1 MKSSVLR
8 HFFSTR
14 KISYIIGFTFMFAA
28 SFIQTLFPKVLGS
41 AVDLMKDS
49 GFETRQVLRQ
59 VLWMLLI
66 AAGVFICTFVWRN
79 IIIVN
84 ARNLECFFREELVR
98 HLLKLSPSFY
108 NTRKTGDLIAYA
120 INDISAVRM
129 TFGPATAMSFNGVI
143 ICFSSI
149 YFMFATVDAR
159 LTFFTLAPLPFIIL
173 LMLFS
178 SRKVQTRFRTVQQHF
193 GAVSDR
199 VQENISGIRVIKAY
213 VQERAE
219 MERFS
224 VLSSRMK
231 QANLDLIRVSAALP
245 AMIEFGFA
253 LCFVINL
260 VYGSRM
266 VLRGNI
272 SVGDFV
278 AFNGYLSL
286 IVSPIV
292 SIGRIVT
299 IFQRGIAS
307 LSRLH
312 EILGVQPKIVDPPHA
327 VQARPDGAVELRNLT
342 FSYEGSDTPVLRDVT
357 LKLPKGH
364 TLGITG
370 RSGSGKSTL
379 SSLLFR
385 LYNVESGMIS
395 LDGRDIHEYS
405 LEALRGGLGY
415 VPQETFVFAAT
426 VKDNIAFFKEGYSD
440 DEVHQAAG
448 RSLIADSIE
457 GFPEGYDTILGERG
471 VNLSGGQKQRMAIAR
486 ALIRNPS
493 VLILDDALSAVDAVT
508 EGQILANLRQTRKG
522 KTNILISHRVSAI
535 MEADEIIV
543 LDKGVIAERGMH
555 EQLLKKGG
563 LYYDIYTE
571 QHEEDQPAIPKKA

>member
-1 MKSSVLR
+1 MNSSVLR
-8 HFFSTR
+8 HFFNTR
-14 KISYIIGFTFMFAA
+14 KLSYIIGFTFMFAA

-41 AVDLMKDS
+41 TVDLMKNS
-49 GFETRQVLRQ
+49 GFEVREVMRQ

-66 AAGVFICTFVWRN
+66 AAGVFVCTFIWRN

-84 ARNLECFFREELVR
+84 ARNLECYFREELVR

-129 TFGPATAMSFNGVI
+129 TFGPATAMSFNGI
-143 ICFSSI
+143 IVCISSI

-159 LTFFTLAPLPFIIL
+159 LTFFTLAPLPFIIV
-173 LMLFS
+173 LMLIS
-178 SRKVQTRFRTVQQHF
+178 SRKVQTRFRTVQEQF

-224 VLSSRMK
+224 ELSSRMK
-231 QANLDLIRVSAALP
+231 QANLNLIRISAALP

-253 LCFVINL
+253 VCFVINL
-260 VYGSRM
+260 AYGSTM
-266 VLRGNI
+266 VLRGEI

-307 LSRLH
+307 LGRLH
-312 EILGVQPKIVDPPHA
+312 EILGVQPGIADAPQA
-327 VQARPDGAVELRNLT
+327 VQTRPDGAVELHHLT
-342 FSYEGSDTPVLRDVT
+342 FQYDGSDTPALHDIT
-357 LKLPKGH
+357 LTLPKGH

-379 SSLLFR
+379 AALLLR
-385 LYNVESGMIS
+385 LYNTEPGMIS
-395 LDGRDIHEYS
+395 LDGRDVNQYA
-405 LEALRGGLGY
+405 LDALREGIGY
-415 VPQETFVFAAT
+415 VPQDTFVFAAT

-440 DEVHQAAG
+440 DEVRQAAG
-448 RSLIADSIE
+448 LSMIADSIE
-457 GFPEGYDTILGERG
+457 GFPGGYDTILGERG

-486 ALIRNPS
+486 ALIRKPS

-522 KTNILISHRVSAI
+522 KTNILISHRVSGI

-543 LDKGVIAERGMH
+543 LDKGVIAERGTH
-555 EQLLKKGG
+555 EQLLQKGG
-563 LYYDIYTE
+563 LYFDIYTE
-571 QHEEDQPAIPKKA
+571 QHEEDQPAIS